1 MRTYFQNKF
10 LEMNKLI
17 LSAFFALTL
26 FGYTTTAQVK
36 STVKK
41 LPVKEQVK
49 ANVNLNQVNA
59 VIDLNNVKNDKVSVT
74 ITPPKFA
81 SNEIIFHIPKTV
93 PGTYS
98 TDNYGKLIDDFKALD
113 KNGKE
118 LATSKTDDNS
128 WKISNAKSLAKV
140 TYYVNDT
147 YDSEVGK
154 GYGQEDI
161 FSPAGT
167 NILESQNF
175 MVNNHGF
182 VGYFEDQ
189 KQLTEIPYKLTVLHP
204 KDLHGATSLI
214 DTNKSD
220 TEDTFMASRYFD
232 LTDNPI
238 MYSKA
243 DIETFTVDG
252 MEIVFSVYSPNGVH
266 SAKELL
272 PDLEKTMRAQK
283 AFLGSI
289 NSNKRYTVLLYLSD
303 VAKND
308 AKGFGALEHHTSTTV
323 VFPESMDTEALGEQL
338 KDVVSH
344 EFFHTVTPLSIH
356 SKEIQY
362 FDYSNPKMSKHLWMY
377 EGVTEYF
384 ANLFQVNQGLITA
397 DEFYERL
404 AGKISNASTLNDTMP
419 FTEMSANVLVEPYKN
434 QYLNV
439 YEKGALIG
447 MCIDII
453 IREKSNGQR
462 GILNLMKDL
471 SSEYGVDKPFDDEE
485 LFGKIIKLTYP
496 EVGEFLNTYV
506 AGKTP
511 IPYDVYFAK
520 MGVTKAKVMVP
531 ANPFLK
537 DKSVPFITVN
547 PSTKEIVVIP
557 GTKLNSFMDTL
568 GLKGGDI
575 ILAFNDKTYNLD
587 NIYDLI
593 MVSQGWETGDAI
605 SVKIKRNGVEQTING
620 KVKLDF
626 DEEDGYKFTDASK
639 EKLNTAWLKG

>member
-1 MRTYFQNKF
+1 
-10 LEMNKLI
+10 MNKLI
-17 LSAFFALTL
+17 LSAFFALAVSGHTV
-26 FGYTTTAQVK
+26 TAQMK

-49 ANVNLNQVNA
+49 TNVNLNQVQA
-59 VIDLNNVKNDKVSVT
+59 VIDLNKIIEDKVGVT
-74 ITPPKFA
+74 ITPSKFS

-98 TDNYGKLIDDFKALD
+98 TDNYGKLIDDFKAFD
-113 KNGKE
+113 KSGKQ
-118 LATSKTDDNS
+118 LATTKTDENS
-128 WKISNAKSLAKV
+128 WKIPNAKSLSKV

-147 YDSEVGK
+147 YDTESGK
-154 GYGQEDI
+154 GFGKEDI

-167 NILESQNF
+167 NIIEGKNF
-175 MVNNHGF
+175 MVNIHGF
-182 VGYFEDQ
+182 VGYFED
-189 KQLTEIPYKLTVLHP
+189 KTQLTEIPYKLTILHP
-204 KDLHGATSLI
+204 AALQGATSLI

-252 MEIVFSVYSPNGVH
+252 MEIVFSVYSPNGTH

-289 NSNKRYTVLLYLSD
+289 NTNKRYTVLLYLSEIG
-303 VAKND
+303 KKD
-308 AKGFGALEHHTSTTV
+308 AMGFGALEHHTSTTV
-323 VFPESMDTEALGEQL
+323 VFPEIMDKEELGEQL

-344 EFFHTVTPLSIH
+344 EFFHTVTPLCIH

-384 ANLFQVNQGLITA
+384 ANLFQVNQGLITP
-397 DEFYERL
+397 DEFYERMT
-404 AGKISNASTLNDTMP
+404 GKINNASSLDDTMS
-419 FTEMSANVLVEPYKN
+419 FTEMSANVLVEPYKD

-453 IREKSNGQR
+453 IREKSDGQK
-462 GILNLMKDL
+462 GILSLMRDL
-471 SSEYGVDKPFDDEE
+471 SNLYGVNKAFDDEE
-485 LFGKIIKLTYP
+485 LFGTITKLTYP
-496 EVGEFLNTYV
+496 EVGAFLNTHV

-511 IPYDVYFAK
+511 IPYADYFAK
-520 MGVTKAKVMVP
+520 MGVTKSKVLVP
-531 ANPFLK
+531 VNPFLK
-537 DKSVPFITVN
+537 DQATPYITVN
-547 PSTKEIVVIP
+547 PTSKEIIVIP
-557 GTKLNSFMDTL
+557 STKLNNFMTGL
-568 GLKGGDI
+568 SLKGDDI
-575 ILAFNDKTYNLD
+575 IVSINDKPYNLD
-587 NIYDLI
+587 NIYDMI
-593 MVSQGWETGDAI
+593 IESQNWKDGDAI
-605 SVKIKRNGVEQTING
+605 SIKIKRDGVEQSING
-620 KVKLDF
+620 KVKLDY
-626 DEEDGYKFTDASK
+626 DEEEGYKFTDESK
-639 EKLNTAWLKG
+639 KALNKYWLKG

>member
-1 MRTYFQNKF
+1 
-10 LEMNKLI
+10 MNKLI
-17 LSAFFALTL
+17 LSAFFALAVSGHTV
-26 FGYTTTAQVK
+26 TAQMK

-49 ANVNLNQVNA
+49 TNVNLNQVQA
-59 VIDLNNVKNDKVSVT
+59 VIDLNKIIEDKVGVT
-74 ITPPKFA
+74 ITPSKFS

-98 TDNYGKLIDDFKALD
+98 TDNYGKLIADFKAFD
-113 KNGKE
+113 KSGKQ
-118 LATSKTDDNS
+118 LATTKTDENS
-128 WKISNAKSLAKV
+128 WKIPNAKSLSKV

-147 YDSEVGK
+147 YDTESGK
-154 GYGQEDI
+154 GFGKEDI

-167 NILESQNF
+167 NIIEGKNF
-175 MVNNHGF
+175 MVNIHGF
-182 VGYFEDQ
+182 VGYFED
-189 KQLTEIPYKLTVLHP
+189 KTQLTEIPYKLTILHP
-204 KDLHGATSLI
+204 AALQGATSLI

-252 MEIVFSVYSPNGVH
+252 MEIVFSVYSPNGTH

-289 NSNKRYTVLLYLSD
+289 NTNKRYTVLLYLSEIG
-303 VAKND
+303 KKD
-308 AKGFGALEHHTSTTV
+308 AMGFGALEHHTSTTV
-323 VFPESMDTEALGEQL
+323 VFPEIMDKEELGEQL

-344 EFFHTVTPLSIH
+344 EFFHTVTPLCIH

-384 ANLFQVNQGLITA
+384 ANLFQVNQGLITP
-397 DEFYERL
+397 DEFYERMT
-404 AGKISNASTLNDTMP
+404 GKINNASSLDDTMS
-419 FTEMSANVLVEPYKN
+419 FTEMSANVLVEPYKD

-453 IREKSNGQR
+453 IREKSDGQK
-462 GILNLMKDL
+462 GILSLMRDL
-471 SSEYGVDKPFDDEE
+471 SNLYGVNKAFDDEE
-485 LFGKIIKLTYP
+485 LFGTITKLTYP
-496 EVGEFLNTYV
+496 EVGAFLNTHV

-511 IPYDVYFAK
+511 IPYADYFAK
-520 MGVTKAKVMVP
+520 MGVTKSKVLVP
-531 ANPFLK
+531 VNPFLK
-537 DKSVPFITVN
+537 DQATPYITVDPTSKEIIVI
-547 PSTKEIVVIP
+547 PSTK
-557 GTKLNSFMDTL
+557 LNNFMTGL
-568 GLKGGDI
+568 SLKGGDI
-575 ILAFNDKTYNLD
+575 IVSINDKPYNLD
-587 NIYDLI
+587 NIYDMI
-593 MVSQGWETGDAI
+593 IESQNWKDGDAI
-605 SVKIKRNGVEQTING
+605 SIKIKRDGVEQSING
-620 KVKLDF
+620 KVKLDY
-626 DEEDGYKFTDASK
+626 DEEEGYKFTDESK
-639 EKLNTAWLKG
+639 KALNKYWLKG

>member
-1 MRTYFQNKF
+1 
-10 LEMNKLI
+10 MNKLI
-17 LSAFFALTL
+17 LSAFFALAVSGHTV
-26 FGYTTTAQVK
+26 TAQMK

-49 ANVNLNQVNA
+49 TNVNLNQVQA
-59 VIDLNNVKNDKVSVT
+59 VIDLNKIIEDKVGVT
-74 ITPPKFA
+74 ITPSKFS

-98 TDNYGKLIDDFKALD
+98 TDNYGKLIADFKAFD
-113 KNGKE
+113 KSGKQ
-118 LATSKTDDNS
+118 LATTKTDENS
-128 WKISNAKSLAKV
+128 WKISNAKSLSKV

-147 YDSEVGK
+147 YDTESGK
-154 GYGQEDI
+154 GFGKEDI

-167 NILESQNF
+167 NIIEGKNF
-175 MVNNHGF
+175 MVNIHGF
-182 VGYFEDQ
+182 VGYFED
-189 KQLTEIPYKLTVLHP
+189 KTQLTEIPYKLTILHP
-204 KDLHGATSLI
+204 AALQGATSLI

-252 MEIVFSVYSPNGVH
+252 MEIVFSVYSPNGTH

-289 NSNKRYTVLLYLSD
+289 NTNKRYTVLLYLSEIG
-303 VAKND
+303 KKD
-308 AKGFGALEHHTSTTV
+308 AMGFGALEHHTSTTV
-323 VFPESMDTEALGEQL
+323 VFPEIMDKEELGEQL

-344 EFFHTVTPLSIH
+344 EFFHTVTPLCIH

-384 ANLFQVNQGLITA
+384 ANLFQVNQGLITP
-397 DEFYERL
+397 DEFYERMT
-404 AGKISNASTLNDTMP
+404 GKINNASSLDDTMS
-419 FTEMSANVLVEPYKN
+419 FTEMSANVLVEPYKD

-453 IREKSNGQR
+453 IREKSDGQK
-462 GILNLMKDL
+462 GILSLMRDL
-471 SSEYGVDKPFDDEE
+471 SNLYGVNKAFDDEE
-485 LFGKIIKLTYP
+485 LFGKITKLTYP
-496 EVGEFLNTYV
+496 EVGAFLNTHV

-511 IPYDVYFAK
+511 IPYADYFAK
-520 MGVTKAKVMVP
+520 MGVTKSKVLVP
-531 ANPFLK
+531 VNPFLK
-537 DKSVPFITVN
+537 DQATPYITVDPTSKEVIVI
-547 PSTKEIVVIP
+547 PSTK
-557 GTKLNSFMDTL
+557 LNNFMTGL
-568 GLKGGDI
+568 SLKGGDI
-575 ILAFNDKTYNLD
+575 IVSINDKPYNLD
-587 NIYDLI
+587 NIYDMI
-593 MVSQGWETGDAI
+593 IESQNWKDGDAI
-605 SVKIKRNGVEQTING
+605 SLKIKRDGVEQSING
-620 KVKLDF
+620 KVKLDY
-626 DEEDGYKFTDASK
+626 DEEEGYKFTDESK
-639 EKLNTAWLKG
+639 KALNKYWLKG

>member
-1 MRTYFQNKF
+1 
-10 LEMNKLI
+10 MNKLF
-17 LSAFFALTL
+17 LSVIFTL
-26 FGYTTTAQVK
+26 FLCSHNAIAQK
-36 STVKK
+36 KYSRK

-49 ANVNLNQVNA
+49 KNVNLKQVVA
-59 VIDLNNVKNDKVSVT
+59 VIDLNKVKDDKVGVT

-81 SNEIIFHIPKTV
+81 SNEITFHLPKTV

-98 TDNYGKLIDDFKALD
+98 TDNYGKLVDDFKAFD
-113 KNGKE
+113 ARGKQ
-118 LATSKTDDNS
+118 LATSKADDNS
-128 WKISNAKSLAKV
+128 WKISNAKSLSKI

-147 YDSEVGK
+147 YDSESGK
-154 GYGQEDI
+154 GFGKEDI

-167 NILESQNF
+167 NILEGKNF
-175 MVNNHGF
+175 MVNIHGF
-182 VGYFEDQ
+182 VGYFED
-189 KQLTEIPYKLTVLHP
+189 KTQLTEIPYKLTILHP
-204 KDLHGATSLI
+204 ADLFGATSLV
-214 DTNKSD
+214 DRNKSS
-220 TEDTFMASRYFD
+220 TEDTFLANRYFE

-243 DIETFTVDG
+243 DYETFSVGG
-252 MEIVFSVYSPNGVH
+252 MEIVFSVYSPTGLH
-266 SAKELL
+266 SAKKLL

-283 AFLGSI
+283 AFLGPI
-289 NSNKRYTVLLYLSD
+289 NTNKRYTVLLYLSNG
-303 VAKND
+303 KND

-323 VFPESMDTEALGEQL
+323 VFPESMDTEGLGEQL

-384 ANLFQVNQGLITA
+384 ANLFQVNQDLISA
-397 DEFYERL
+397 DEFYQRMV
-404 AGKISNASTLNDTMP
+404 GKINNAATFNDTMS
-419 FTEMSANVLVEPYKN
+419 FTEMSANVLVAPYKD

-453 IREKSNGQR
+453 IREKSNGER
-462 GILNLMKDL
+462 GILKLMKDL
-471 SSEYGVDKPFDDEE
+471 SSEYGVNKPFDDDE
-485 LFGKIIKLTYP
+485 LFAKITKLTYP
-496 EVGEFLNTYV
+496 EVGTFLTTYV

-511 IPYDVYFAK
+511 ISYDEYFAK
-520 MGVTKAKVMVP
+520 MGVTKAKVQVQ

-537 DKSVPFITVN
+537 DQTTPFITVN
-547 PSTKEIVVIP
+547 PTTKEIVVIP
-557 GTKLNSFMDTL
+557 GSPLNSFMNTL
-568 GLKGGDI
+568 GLKGGDVI
-575 ILAFNDKTYNLD
+575 TAFNDKTYNLD

-593 MVSQGWETGDAI
+593 MISQSWKTDDAI
-605 SVKIKRNGVEQTING
+605 SVNFKRKGVEQTING

-626 DEEDGYKFTDASK
+626 DEMEGYKLTDESK
-639 EKLNTAWLKG
+639 SKLNNSWLKG

>member
-1 MRTYFQNKF
+1 
-10 LEMNKLI
+10 MNKLI
-17 LSAFFALTL
+17 LSAFFALAVSGHTV
-26 FGYTTTAQVK
+26 TAQMK

-49 ANVNLNQVNA
+49 TNVNLNQVQA
-59 VIDLNNVKNDKVSVT
+59 VIDLNKIIEDKVGVT
-74 ITPPKFA
+74 ITPSKFS

-98 TDNYGKLIDDFKALD
+98 TDNYGKLIADFKAFD
-113 KNGKE
+113 KSGKQ
-118 LATSKTDDNS
+118 LATTKTDENS
-128 WKISNAKSLAKV
+128 WKIPNAKSLSKV

-147 YDSEVGK
+147 YDTESGK
-154 GYGQEDI
+154 GFGKEDI

-167 NILESQNF
+167 NIIEGKNF
-175 MVNNHGF
+175 MVNIHGF
-182 VGYFEDQ
+182 VGYFED
-189 KQLTEIPYKLTVLHP
+189 KTQLTEIPYKLTILHP
-204 KDLHGATSLI
+204 AALQGATSLI

-252 MEIVFSVYSPNGVH
+252 MEIVFSVYSPNGTH

-289 NSNKRYTVLLYLSD
+289 NTNKRYTVLLYLSEIG
-303 VAKND
+303 KKD
-308 AKGFGALEHHTSTTV
+308 AMGFGALEHHTSTTV
-323 VFPESMDTEALGEQL
+323 VFPEIMDKEELGEQL

-344 EFFHTVTPLSIH
+344 EFFHTVTPLCIH

-384 ANLFQVNQGLITA
+384 ANLFQVNQGLITP
-397 DEFYERL
+397 DEFYERMT
-404 AGKISNASTLNDTMP
+404 GKINNASSLDDTMS
-419 FTEMSANVLVEPYKN
+419 FTEMSANVLVEPYKD

-453 IREKSNGQR
+453 IREKSDGQK
-462 GILNLMKDL
+462 GILSLMRDL
-471 SSEYGVDKPFDDEE
+471 SNLYGVNKAFDDEE
-485 LFGKIIKLTYP
+485 LFGKITKLTYP
-496 EVGEFLNTYV
+496 EVGAFLNTHV

-511 IPYDVYFAK
+511 IPYADYFAK
-520 MGVTKAKVMVP
+520 MGVTKSKVLVP
-531 ANPFLK
+531 VNPFLK
-537 DKSVPFITVN
+537 DQATPYITVDPTSKEIIVI
-547 PSTKEIVVIP
+547 PSTK
-557 GTKLNSFMDTL
+557 LNNFMTGL
-568 GLKGGDI
+568 SLKGGDI
-575 ILAFNDKTYNLD
+575 IVSINDKPYNLD
-587 NIYDLI
+587 NIYDMI
-593 MVSQGWETGDAI
+593 IESQNWKDGDAI
-605 SVKIKRNGVEQTING
+605 SIKIKRDGVEQSING
-620 KVKLDF
+620 KVKLDY
-626 DEEDGYKFTDASK
+626 DEEEGYKFTDESK
-639 EKLNTAWLKG
+639 KALNKYWLKG